1 MNLISRWRYIREEN
15 KKNKQRALENSWL
28 DGFSKEM
35 IEILVDKDD
44 DTNE

>member
-1 MNLISRWRYIREEN
+1 MNPISRWLYIREEN
-15 KKNKQRALENSWL
+15 KKNKQRATENSWL

-44 DTNE
+44 DLNE